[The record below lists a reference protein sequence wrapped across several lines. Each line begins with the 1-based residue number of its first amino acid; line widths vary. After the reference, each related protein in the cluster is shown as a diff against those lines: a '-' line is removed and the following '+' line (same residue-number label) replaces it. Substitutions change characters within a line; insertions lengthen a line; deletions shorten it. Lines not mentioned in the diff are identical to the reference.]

1 MPRKEAMRSREVPRG
16 GVWRRERTVPHL
28 QHAEPYGT
36 GCPSPPFPAR
46 RASQACHRS
55 LREER
60 PRQHTG
66 AMLQKVA
73 ESNRWTLCRHLG
85 SPTEWTGPRGTCH
98 LSSRVC
104 VRHGAHGRLREGWEG
119 EWTGGKGAPNA
130 TPTPSRRVGWGLRVG
145 ARESRVHQD
154 EDGRRRPLACE
165 QRGTK
170 GPSARASCTRVDPRG
185 TGDMGSDASWSSHG
199 ERSQVLSRVRSK
211 PQARFSTGRM
221 RKQAVR
227 HCALSL
233 PNSLASASSRT

>member
-1 MPRKEAMRSREVPRG
+1 MVHHLKRGQALRGTLTLTDLVCDVSQASLKSYTSGERKDPCPPAAAGSASQRSTCFTLGLKPGEPPRADG
-16 GVWRRERTVPHL
+16 
-28 QHAEPYGT
+28 
-36 GCPSPPFPAR
+36 AR
-46 RASQACHRS
+46 RG
-55 LREER
+55 
-60 PRQHTG
+60 T
-66 AMLQKVA
+66 
-73 ESNRWTLCRHLG
+73 RHL
-85 SPTEWTGPRGTCH
+85 
-98 LSSRVC
+98 SRAVC
-104 VRHGAHGRLREGWEG
+104 VFQAEHGRLREGWEG

-170 GPSARASCTRVDPRG
+170 GPSARASCPRVDPRG
-185 TGDMGSDASWSSHG
+185 TGDMGTDASWASHG

-233 PNSLASASSRT
+233 PNSLASASSRA